1 MDDYERRAAERRKCY
16 LSARLFLN
24 GNTSSLDAVV
34 RNISLLGA
42 RLDADDL
49 SIVPSEFELL
59 IHGGRAADTKHRAR
73 RIWVDS
79 GHMGIAF
86 DAAEALR

>member
-1 MDDYERRAAERRKCY
+1 VAEHDRRAAERRKCY

-49 SIVPSEFELL
+49 SIIPSEFELL
-59 IHGGRAADTKHRAR
+59 IHGGTAADTRHRAR